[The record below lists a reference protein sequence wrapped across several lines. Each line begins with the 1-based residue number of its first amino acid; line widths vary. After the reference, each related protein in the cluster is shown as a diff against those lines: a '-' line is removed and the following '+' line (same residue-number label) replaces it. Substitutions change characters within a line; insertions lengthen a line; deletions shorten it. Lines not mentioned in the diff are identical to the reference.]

1 MKFGGTSVGSAE
13 SILSVKRIVER
24 QTEPVIVVVSALGGI
39 TDKLI
44 KTSQMAVEGDALY
57 QMSFDE
63 IKVRHEEMI
72 NAIIPAGEKRNKLMT
87 VVGGLLEEL
96 RSIYQG
102 VYLIHDLSAKTQA
115 AIVSYGERISSQIV
129 ATLIEGAEWFDSRE
143 FIKTEHLPFSHLP
156 FTIYKAGKNR
166 LVKELTN
173 KLVRKTF
180 EEMVNG
186 KWSNCKCVV
195 VGGFIST
202 DAESGEVTNL
212 GRGGSDYTASIIAAA
227 LDASVLE
234 IWTDVDG
241 FMTADPRVISSAY
254 VIPELSYV
262 EAMELSNFGAKVIYP
277 PTIYPVCIKHI
288 PILFKNTFNPD
299 APGSIIKDE
308 VMDDSRSIKGIS
320 SIKGTTL
327 ITVSGLSMV
336 GVIGVNRRIF
346 TCLADNGI
354 SVFMVS
360 QASSENSTSIG
371 VQDED
376 ADEACRVLDI
386 EFQKE
391 IEDGSMFPMLAEK
404 GLATVAIVGENM
416 KHTPGIAGKLFGT
429 LGRSGISV
437 IACAQ
442 GASETNI
449 SFVINQNFLRKALN
463 VIHDSFFLSESQ
475 VLNLFVCG
483 VGTVGGSLLEQI
495 HQQQEKL
502 MRELRLKLNVVGIAS
517 GHNAIFTREG
527 INLEN
532 YREQLAAA
540 SVSNIQRLHDEV
552 IGMNI
557 FNSVFVDCTASPE
570 VASLYTD
577 FLEHNINVVAANKIA
592 ASSDYAN
599 YRKLKETSQKR
610 GVKFLFE
617 TNVGAGL
624 PIIRTIN
631 DLCNSGDK
639 ILRIEAVLSGTLNFI
654 FNTIS
659 KDIPFSE
666 TVRMAK
672 EEGYSEPDP
681 RIDLSGKDVI
691 RKLVILAR
699 EAGYEISQEDVEAK
713 LFIPQSFFGGT
724 LEEFWKN
731 LPSLDADFEAR
742 RQELEKQKKVWR
754 FVAKMEVIDHLPLTI
769 DHSATPEDVTAKNN
783 GQSSMVNVQCS
794 VSLQE
799 FDNNHSFYVL
809 EGSNNI
815 VMLTTERYRK
825 YPMLIQG
832 YGAGASVTAAGV
844 FADIM
849 SLA

>member
-1 MKFGGTSVGSAE
+1 MKVMKFGGTSVGSVD
-13 SILSVKRIVER
+13 SILSVKRIVEA
-24 QTEPVIVVVSALGGI
+24 QQEPVIVVVSALGGI
-39 TDKLI
+39 TDQLI
-44 KTSQMAVEGDALY
+44 RTGKMAVEGDPLY
-57 QMSFDE
+57 QKSFWE
-63 IKVRHEEMI
+63 IAQRHEDMI
-72 NAIIPAGEKRNKLMT
+72 NAVIEDGKVRRALLAI
-87 VVGGLLEEL
+87 VHDLLEEL

-102 VYLIHDLSAKTQA
+102 VYLIHDLSPKTLA
-115 AIVSYGERISSQIV
+115 AIVSYGERISSRIV
-129 ATLIEGAEWFDSRE
+129 AALVKDAEWYDSRS
-143 FIKTEHLPFSHLP
+143 FIKTEV
-156 FTIYKAGKNR
+156 KGGKNCLATELTNR
-166 LVKELTN
+166 LVKDNWQTIPKVSL
-173 KLVRKTF
+173 
-180 EEMVNG
+180 
-186 KWSNCKCVV
+186 
-195 VGGFIST
+195 VGGFISS

-212 GRGGSDYTASIIAAA
+212 GRGGSDYTASIIAAV
-227 LDASVLE
+227 LDAGVLE

-241 FMTADPRVISSAY
+241 FMTADPRVISTAY

-262 EAMELSNFGAKVIYP
+262 EAMELCNFGAKVVYP
-277 PTIYPVCIKHI
+277 PTIYPVCVKHI
-288 PILFKNTFNPD
+288 PILIKNTFNPE

-308 VMDDSRSIKGIS
+308 VKTDSRIIKGIS
-320 SIKGTTL
+320 SIKGTSL
-327 ITVSGLSMV
+327 ITVAGLSMV

-354 SVFMVS
+354 SVFLVS

-371 VQDED
+371 VRDED
-376 ADEACRVLDI
+376 AEEACRVLNA
-386 EFQKE
+386 EFAKE
-391 IEDGSMFPMLAEK
+391 IEDGAMYAMRAEQ

-416 KHTPGIAGKLFGT
+416 KHTPGIAGKLFNA

-449 SFVINQNFLRKALN
+449 SFVISATHLRKALN
-463 VIHDSFFLSESQ
+463 VIHDSFFLSEYQ
-475 VLNLFVCG
+475 VLNLFICG
-483 VGTVGGSLLEQI
+483 VGTVGGSLIEQI
-495 HQQQEKL
+495 RHQQEKL

-517 GHNAIFTREG
+517 GHNALFDRRG
-527 INLEN
+527 ISLDN
-532 YREQLAAA
+532 YREQLRDAAP
-540 SVSNIQRLHDEV
+540 SDIQRLHDEV

-557 FNSVFVDCTASPE
+557 FNSVFVDCTASPD
-570 VASLYTD
+570 VAGLYRD
-577 FLEHNINVVAANKIA
+577 FLDHNINVVAANKIA
-592 ASSDYAN
+592 ASGNYADY
-599 YRKLKETSQKR
+599 RELKKTAQLR

-631 DLCNSGDK
+631 DLCNSGDR

-659 KDIPFSE
+659 ADVPFSR
-666 TVRMAK
+666 TVAMAQ

-699 EAGYEISQEDVEAK
+699 EAGYEVSQEDVEVHPLLPQK
-713 LFIPQSFFGGT
+713 LFEGT

-731 LPSLDADFEAR
+731 LPSLDAEFEKR
-742 RQELEKQKKVWR
+742 RQKLEQEHKAWR
-754 FVAKMEVIDHLPLTI
+754 YVAKYADGH
-769 DHSATPEDVTAKNN
+769 A
-783 GQSSMVNVQCS
+783 C
-794 VSLQE
+794 VSLEE
-799 FDNNHSFYVL
+799 FSKDHSFYVL

-815 VMLTTERYRK
+815 VMLTTERYHK